1 MSVEVIAIDGP
12 AGAGKSTVAKAL
24 AKALNFQYLDTG
36 AMYRAVAFKIH
47 KLRIEQNDKPKIIE
61 ATKEIDIRFETG
73 VPQRVIVDGEDIT
86 SEIRTPE
93 ISEIASVISTFPEVR
108 HELVKRQKEMA
119 NKGRV
124 VLEGRDTTTVVC
136 PEARLKVFLTA
147 SIDERAKR
155 RWNELTKNNTNNEQ
169 LVSLD
174 EVKNQITKRD
184 ERDSTR
190 ANSPLI
196 VAEDALVIDTD
207 KFTPEE
213 VTEKILSEWHNTCSK
228 V

>member
-47 KLRIEQNDKPKIIE
+47 KLGIEQNDKPKIIE